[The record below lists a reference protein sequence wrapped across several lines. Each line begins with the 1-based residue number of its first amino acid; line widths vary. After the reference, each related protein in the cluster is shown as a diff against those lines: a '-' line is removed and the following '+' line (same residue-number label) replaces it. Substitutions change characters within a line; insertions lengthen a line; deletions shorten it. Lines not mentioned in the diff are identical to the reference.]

1 MEQVNEVVNN
11 VTACLGA
18 VLPLEEATDALKK
31 ITASEKMLK
40 DDEASIKT
48 EYIHSSKQ
56 HSERSVSQTQIP
68 SKSSKTVHDIIVDV
82 SRSISHVSSVRES
95 SVSTNLPKSVAEVPG
110 LARSHGNASA
120 KSDASKNSTKSAEAE
135 VAEVPVARSRSSV
148 SVKSWAS
155 KKSSKSVDDA
165 VSSRSSAS
173 IKIDAVSK
181 TSTKSNEENSEVE
194 ESSDIDVD
202 KTSSSILNQVKLIDL
217 TSESHIAVSYGS
229 AEEEKTVVKN
239 TQHKR
244 WPKIG
249 KSIAVVCIFCA
260 LALVSY
266 TVITVGGLNRN
277 QSQSSQE
284 QFLTNNDEPT
294 FSPTFSPTYYTI
306 MPTYAPTPDD
316 GEGIATEKDRKQS
329 SQEQILVNDNDDEPT
344 FSPTYYTNMPTYA
357 PTPDDGEEI
366 ATGKD
371 RKQSS
376 HEQFLTNND
385 EPTFSPTYYTNM
397 PTYAPTRDATEEIA
411 TGKDWKGKKGE
422 AV

>member
-1 MEQVNEVVNN
+1 M
-11 VTACLGA
+11 
-18 VLPLEEATDALKK
+18 
-31 ITASEKMLK
+31 
-40 DDEASIKT
+40 
-48 EYIHSSKQ
+48 
-56 HSERSVSQTQIP
+56 
-68 SKSSKTVHDIIVDV
+68 
-82 SRSISHVSSVRES
+82 
-95 SVSTNLPKSVAEVPG
+95 
-110 LARSHGNASA
+110 
-120 KSDASKNSTKSAEAE
+120 
-135 VAEVPVARSRSSV
+135 PVARSRSSV

-181 TSTKSNEENSEVE
+181 TSTKSNEEISEVE
-194 ESSDIDVD
+194 ESSDVD
-202 KTSSSILNQVKLIDL
+202 RNRTSSILNQVKLIDL
-217 TSESHIAVSYGS
+217 ASESHSHIAVSYGS
-229 AEEEKTVVKN
+229 AEEEKTVAKN

-277 QSQSSQE
+277 QSSQEQE

-294 FSPTFSPTYYTI
+294 FSPTFSPTYYTY
-306 MPTYAPTPDD
+306 MPTYAPTPD
-316 GEGIATEKDRKQS
+316 ATK
-329 SQEQILVNDNDDEPT
+329 
-344 FSPTYYTNMPTYA
+344 
-357 PTPDDGEEI
+357 EI

-376 HEQFLTNND
+376 QEQFLINND
-385 EPTFSPTYYTNM
+385 EPTFSPTFSPTYYTYM
-397 PTYAPTRDATEEIA
+397 PTSAPTRDATEEIA